1 MLLQLLRMLQLLTR
15 RESAVLS
22 KSSTASDASAC
33 YFSNPPASPTID
45 LTNFTK
51 TISISSDTSDKEIAF
66 LTPEPEMISISS
78 ESQITETSED
88 MTTPSEN
95 YMADDEAL
103 DNSD

>member
-1 MLLQLLRMLQLLTR
+1 M
-15 RESAVLS
+15 LS
-22 KSSTASDASAC
+22 KSSTTSASTC
-33 YFSNPPASPTID
+33 YFSNPPDSLTID
-45 LTNFTK
+45 LTNFTE
-51 TISISSDTSDKEIAF
+51 TISISSDTSDKEIVS